1 MTAVIDRLRFIDN
14 RPTYRGNG
22 PPFKSLFI
30 STFKYTFDN
39 YDKPDCRSHVHRFN
53 VHTFSAQRSALTN
66 LIRTRCVLVLVP
78 YRSRL
83 RHAFL
88 VFCP

>member
-1 MTAVIDRLRFIDN
+1 MTNQIV
-14 RPTYRGNG
+14 
-22 PPFKSLFI
+22 
-30 STFKYTFDN
+30 
-39 YDKPDCRSHVHRFN
+39 
-53 VHTFSAQRSALTN
+53 VHTFTGSTFTRSALSAQRSALTN